1 MALVLI
7 SKVESMA
14 TPQWF
19 RRWFRRYL
27 RRLGWFWV
35 SLFVGSFVL
44 VLLSAPALTAPEPVA
59 PAGVMPTPVAPA
71 TQPMQVQVQ
80 PTNPQL
86 GDTIS
91 VVVRLPGERSGSPT
105 SPPTSPPI
113 VPTVTMRQKSYPL
126 FAIAAN
132 RYRALLPTTP
142 LDAPGALNLQVAVSG
157 QTQALPLQL
166 RDRDFPTQSIWL
178 GEGGG
183 PDGTDFEFDKVD
195 AFKALVTPEKFW
207 NGPFLRP
214 SQAEISTVYGVQRYY
229 NGEFAQD
236 YYHRGV
242 DYAAATG
249 DPITAPAAGKV
260 VLIGRVAE
268 GFELH
273 GNTIGLDHGQGV
285 ASIFLHLSRI
295 DVKAGEMVQPGQRI
309 GAVGS
314 TGISTGPHLHWGLYV
329 NGQAVDPVPWRY
341 GSIE

>member
-1 MALVLI
+1 M
-7 SKVESMA
+7 
-14 TPQWF
+14 TNPRQ
-19 RRWFRRYL
+19 FRRYS
-27 RRLGWFWV
+27 RWISRFGI
-35 SLFVGSFVL
+35 SLFVGSLTL
-44 VLLSAPALTAPEPVA
+44 VLLSAVPALTVPA
-59 PAGVMPTPVAPA
+59 PALAPA
-71 TQPMQVQVQ
+71 TPAPVQSMQVQAMQVQVQ
-80 PTNPQL
+80 PTSPQL

-91 VVVRLPGERSGSPT
+91 VVVQLPGDSADPAAPSL
-105 SPPTSPPI
+105 S
-113 VPTVTMRQKSYPL
+113 MRQKSYPL
-126 FAIAAN
+126 FKMSPS

-142 LDAPGALNLQVAVSG
+142 LDTPGALNLQVVAANQSQAV
-157 QTQALPLQL
+157 PLQL

-183 PDGTDFEFDKVD
+183 PEGTDFEFDKVD

-229 NGEFAQD
+229 NGEFAED

-242 DYAAATG
+242 DYAAGTG
-249 DPITAPAAGKV
+249 DPVTAPAAGRV
-260 VLIGRVAE
+260 VLIGRLAD

-295 DVKAGEMVQPGQRI
+295 DVQEGEMVQPGQRI

-314 TGISTGPHLHWGLYV
+314 TGIATGPHLHWGLYV

-341 GSIE
+341 GGFE